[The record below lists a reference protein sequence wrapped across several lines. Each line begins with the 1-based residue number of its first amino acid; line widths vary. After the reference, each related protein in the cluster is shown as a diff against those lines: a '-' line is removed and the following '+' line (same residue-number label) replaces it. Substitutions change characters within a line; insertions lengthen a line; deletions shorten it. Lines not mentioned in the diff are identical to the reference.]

1 MKKQATIQEEQILR
15 SVGDELNA
23 IRKKRKMT
31 YADLARESGYCLQ
44 HICNVL
50 RGRCADF
57 ATMAKIANVMDASF
71 WLIDNTKSCGI
82 EVQLNEDKKNI

>member
-1 MKKQATIQEEQILR
+1 MKKQATTQEEHILR

-50 RGRCADF
+50 QGRCADF
-57 ATMAKIANVMDASF
+57 ATMVRIANAMDASF
-71 WLIDNTKSCGI
+71 WLIDNTKICSEEI
-82 EVQLNEDKKNI
+82 